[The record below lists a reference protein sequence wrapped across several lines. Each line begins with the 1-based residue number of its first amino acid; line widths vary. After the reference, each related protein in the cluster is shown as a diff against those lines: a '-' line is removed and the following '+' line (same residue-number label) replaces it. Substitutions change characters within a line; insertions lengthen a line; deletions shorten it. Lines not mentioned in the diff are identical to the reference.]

1 MGHGMPGAVNALDN
15 GLFHFPVR
23 ATAAHNLSQQFRG
36 REHNAD
42 GRTQFVAAVLQKQPF
57 TLQASMLGHKAFPDQ
72 CGQLVQFRIAEVR
85 RRLFQ
90 ALLVQFG
97 GPVRQGLGRTGD
109 FPDQQAGEQKQR
121 GYPLPQRARPRR
133 RPQCQP
139 LRQHL
144 QDLRQHVLGRSS
156 GQDQKLRPWNIELDL
171 NYGYGEEM
179 GKFDVLTRN
188 DPNDIRRG
196 ST

>member
-1 MGHGMPGAVNALDN
+1 MPGAVNALDN

-23 ATAAHNLSQQFRG
+23 AAAAHNLSQQFRG

-42 GRTQFVAAVLQKQPF
+42 GRTQFMAAVLQKQPF
-57 TLQASMLGHKAFPDQ
+57 TFQASMLGHKAFPDQ
-72 CGQLVQFRIAEVR
+72 CGQVVQFRIAEIR

-97 GPVRQGLGRTGD
+97 GPVRQGPGRTGD

-121 GYPLPQRARPRR
+121 GYPLPQRARQGGGLNVSRYGSTSKTYGSMFWAGLP
-133 RPQCQP
+133 
-139 LRQHL
+139 
-144 QDLRQHVLGRSS
+144 VKIRSF
-156 GQDQKLRPWNIELDL
+156 DPWNIELDL
-171 NYGYGEEM
+171 NYGYVEEM